1 MLFKKEKGL
10 TLIELLIV
18 IGILAILMAGIIV
31 AVNPARQFSQ
41 ARDVQ
46 RLSNLQAILS
56 AITQNMVDNRGTF
69 NCAAGVIP
77 TSTTT
82 MSSAGGG
89 YNICACLVPLYLPS
103 LPFDPSAGVYADCS
117 NYNTGY
123 QIFQNTTTGRITV
136 AAPAAELGPISATR

>member
-69 NCAAGVIP
+69 NCAAGSIP
-77 TSTTT
+77 TITTT
-82 MSSAGGG
+82 MGSAGGG
-89 YNICACLVPLYLPS
+89 YNICACLAPLYLPS

-123 QIFQNTTTGRITV
+123 QISQNTATGRITV
-136 AAPAAELGPISATR
+136 VAPAAELGPISATR